1 MTTKRPLLGAV
12 GLSAVL
18 VAACHDDHH
27 RGSPPPPAPTSQ
39 SLDTAQVL
47 ALAQQ
52 SSETN
57 TPVAVNGGA
66 LTLND
71 TSETS
76 APIAVTAM

>member
-1 MTTKRPLLGAV
+1 MTIKRLLLGAV
-12 GLSAVL
+12 GLSAGL

-27 RGSPPPPAPTSQ
+27 GGPPPPPPSTSQ

-47 ALAQQ
+47 VLAQQ

-57 TPVAVNGGA
+57 APFPVNGGA
-66 LTLND
+66 VTLND

-76 APIAVTAM
+76 APIAVNAM